1 MIRSAPVNRHQEWDS
16 VSYVGSSIGNIR
28 IESRLGQG
36 GMGEVYLGYDSR
48 LERRVAVKTI
58 RPEKRLSPRLKA
70 RFLREARLLSKLGH
84 PSICQVYDLVETPAA
99 DFLIL
104 EYVQG
109 TTLRRLAEREELPLE
124 RRLRLSEKIA
134 EALAVAHREK
144 IVHRDLKA
152 DNIMIT
158 PEDGVKVLDFGIA
171 RSVSDPLLGMA
182 PPPPLPDLA
191 ELDDGIDPNG
201 DTHELGPS
209 GVWAEPGVR
218 GVPEVEDATRLT
230 RLGTVVGTIQA
241 MSPEQAA
248 QGGVTEASD
257 LYSLG
262 ILLQELFTG
271 ERAYESEDEGDL
283 LRLVMRAQTRP
294 FEGLDADLTRLIRDL
309 ESLDPRRRPTA
320 EETAERL
327 RWILDKPQRTRRR
340 RLRVAALTGAFAFLL
355 AVLAV
360 VSWLAVRAERARREA
375 DQRRKQ
381 AESLIGFML
390 GDLHQRL
397 QAVNRL
403 DTLDA
408 AADRALA
415 YFDALPESQLT
426 DGELAYRVSAIIQ
439 IGEVRNA
446 QGRLPAAMAAF
457 RRAQALGRG
466 LVARNPANAKWQKE
480 FLEANSWVGQ
490 VLIDQGKPD
499 EALPVWRESQRLAA
513 EQLRLHPASP
523 VWQRAK
529 AVDDHD
535 VGTVLEALG
544 DVDGALRAYRDSL
557 ALERKLAA
565 ADPRNLEIQSEIAGT
580 LAFVSNCLERQG
592 DLAGALAERRSYLGI
607 QERLAA
613 QEPGNP
619 DMRFD
624 AAVAR
629 GFLANL
635 LVTLGHRDDA
645 RALYGK
651 GLDTLAALAAQD
663 PENALWQRWLA
674 AFHSVL
680 GTVATADGHPAA
692 ALEPLGKARRIA
704 EALVAKD
711 PTSADWRLQLGL
723 ARTRTA
729 EALERLDLQRARAE
743 ALAAREILSPLLQ
756 GKPDEP
762 TRGILA
768 EAEVTRGRIEAA
780 LGDRMQ
786 ARAAWE
792 SALAILAPCTRPL
805 THWKV
810 LAPWTEALLSLD
822 RAGEARPGAEQLAR
836 MGYRSEELARLCR
849 EKGVAAGF

>member
-1 MIRSAPVNRHQEWDS
+1 
-16 VSYVGSSIGNIR
+16 
-28 IESRLGQG
+28 
-36 GMGEVYLGYDSR
+36 MGEVYLGYDPR

-84 PSICQVYDLVETPAA
+84 PSICQVYDLMETPTA

-109 TTLRRLAEREELPLE
+109 TTLRRLAEREELTFE

-171 RSVSDPLLGMA
+171 RSVSDPLLRME
-182 PPPPLPDLA
+182 PPPPLPDFS
-191 ELDDGIDPNG
+191 ELDDEN
-201 DTHELGPS
+201 DTHEWGPS
-209 GVWAEPGVR
+209 GVWDEPGMP

-248 QGGVTEASD
+248 QGEVTEASD

-271 ERAYESEDEGDL
+271 EPAYESADEGEL

-327 RWILDKPQRTRRR
+327 RWILDKPQRTRRL
-340 RLRVAALTGAFAFLL
+340 RLRVAAVTGAFVFLL

-397 QAVNRL
+397 KAVNRL

-415 YFDALPESQLT
+415 YFDGLPESQLS
-426 DGELAYRVSAIIQ
+426 DGELAYRVNAIIQ
-439 IGEVRNA
+439 IGEVRHN

-457 RRAQALGRG
+457 RRARTLGHD
-466 LVARNPANAKWQKE
+466 LVARNPANEKWQKE
-480 FLEANSWVGQ
+480 YLEADSWIGQ
-490 VLIDQGKPD
+490 VLLDQGKPD
-499 EALPVWRESQRLAA
+499 MALPMWREGQRLTAV
-513 EQLRLHPASP
+513 QLRLHPESKD
-523 VWQRAK
+523 WQQSL
-529 AVDDHD
+529 AVSDHD

-544 DVDGALRAYRDSL
+544 DLAGALRAYRDSL
-557 ALERKLAA
+557 TLERQLAA
-565 ADPRNLEIQSEIAGT
+565 ADPKNLQLQSEIAGT

-592 DLAGALAERRSYLGI
+592 DLAGALAERRGYLDI
-607 QERLAA
+607 QEKLA
-613 QEPGNP
+613 ERDPGNP

-635 LVTLGHRDDA
+635 LVTLGKRDDA

-651 GLDTLAALAAQD
+651 GLDTLESLASQD
-663 PENALWQRWLA
+663 PDNALWQRWLA
-674 AFHSVL
+674 AFHSAL
-680 GTVATADGHPAA
+680 GALAVADGNPAA
-692 ALEPLGKARRIA
+692 SFEPLGKARRILD
-704 EALVAKD
+704 ALVAKD
-711 PTSADWRLQLGL
+711 PTNSDWRLQLGVC
-723 ARTRTA
+723 RNRTA
-729 EALERLDLQRARAE
+729 AAFERFDLRRARAE
-743 ALAAREILSPLLQ
+743 AATAREILSPLLQ

-762 TRGILA
+762 TLGILA
-768 EAEVTRGRIEAA
+768 AAEVTRGRIEAA
-780 LGDRMQ
+780 LGARDE

-792 SALAILAPCTRPL
+792 RALAILAPCTRPL

-822 RAGEARPGAEQLAR
+822 RAGEAHPGVDQLAR
-836 MGYRSEELARLCR
+836 MGYHSDDLAKLCR
-849 EKGVAAGF
+849 EKG

>member
-1 MIRSAPVNRHQEWDS
+1 
-16 VSYVGSSIGNIR
+16 
-28 IESRLGQG
+28 
-36 GMGEVYLGYDSR
+36 MGEVYLGYDSR

-84 PSICQVYDLVETPAA
+84 PSICQVYDLIETPAA

-109 TTLRRLAEREELPLE
+109 TTLRRLAEREDLSFE

-152 DNIMIT
+152 DNIMVT

-171 RSVSDPLLGMA
+171 RSVSDPFLRMA
-182 PPPPLPDLA
+182 PPPPLPDFSDLN
-191 ELDDGIDPNG
+191 DDDNE
-201 DTHELGPS
+201 THEIGPS
-209 GVWAEPGVR
+209 RPSDEWGLPGA
-218 GVPEVEDATRLT
+218 PEVEDATRLT

-248 QGGVTEASD
+248 QGEVHEASD

-271 ERAYESEDEGDL
+271 EPAYESADEGEL
-283 LRLVMRAQTRP
+283 VRLVMRAQTRP
-294 FEGLDADLTRLIRDL
+294 FEGLDPDLTRLIRDL

-327 RWILDKPQRTRRR
+327 RWILDKPQRTRRL
-340 RLRVAALTGAFAFLL
+340 RLRVAVVTGAFAFLL
-355 AVLAV
+355 VVLVV
-360 VSWLAVRAERARREA
+360 VSWLAVRAEKARKEA

-415 YFDALPESQLT
+415 YFDGLPESQLT
-426 DGELAYRVSAIIQ
+426 DDELAYRVSAIVQ
-439 IGEVRNA
+439 IGDVRHN

-457 RRAQALGRG
+457 RRAQVLGRD
-466 LVARNPANAKWQKE
+466 LVARNPANAKWQRE
-480 FLEANSWVGQ
+480 FLEANSWIGQ
-490 VLIDQGKPD
+490 ILIDQGKPD
-499 EALPVWRESQRLAA
+499 EALPVWRESQRLTV
-513 EQLRLHPASP
+513 EQARQHPESKE
-523 VWQRAK
+523 WQRSL
-529 AVDDHD
+529 AVSDHD

-544 DVDGALRAYRDSL
+544 DLAGALRAYRGSL
-557 ALERKLAA
+557 DLERKLAA
-565 ADPRNLEIQSEIAGT
+565 ADPKNLELQSEIAGT

-592 DLAGALAERRSYLGI
+592 DLAGALAERQNYLEI
-607 QERLAA
+607 QEGLAA
-613 QEPGNP
+613 REPGNP

-635 LVTLGHRDDA
+635 QVTMGKKDDA
-645 RALYGK
+645 QALYRN
-651 GLDTLAALAAQD
+651 GLDTLESLASQD

-674 AFHSVL
+674 AFHSAL
-680 GTVATADGHPAA
+680 GALAIKDGDPAS
-692 ALEPLGKARRIA
+692 ALEPLGTARRILDP
-704 EALVAKD
+704 LVAKD
-711 PTSADWRLQLGL
+711 PTNSDWRIQLGVCH
-723 ARTRTA
+723 TRTA
-729 EALERLDLQRARAE
+729 AALERLDPRRARTE
-743 ALAAREILSPLLQ
+743 AIAARETFSPLLQ

-780 LGDRMQ
+780 LGAREE

-792 SALAILAPCTRPL
+792 RALSILAPCSRPL
-805 THWKV
+805 THWKL
-810 LAPWTEALLSLD
+810 LAPWTEALLGLD
-822 RAGEARPGAEQLAR
+822 RVAEARLGVDQLAK
-836 MGYRSEELARLCR
+836 MGYRSDDLAKLCR
-849 EKGVAAGF
+849 EKGLAAGF